1 MKSYKQ
7 MQRNDMLMELEA
19 SEDFT
24 PNSVLHY
31 LNQNGFPDSNLCQI
45 HFLFYLL
52 LPVDFT
58 DLQKKRGNTKA

>member
-1 MKSYKQ
+1 MKSYKR

-24 PNSVLHY
+24 LSSVLHY

-58 DLQKKRGNTKA
+58 DFPKKREY